1 MKNKVKIVF
10 ILFLLF
16 FVSILMFSCI
26 NKENKKLEE
35 NNNLQLNKI
44 YNTFF
49 ENKNEITN
57 MMFSSYGKNNQE
69 ITHYYNFINE
79 KLDNDEQK
87 IFDDYINYLFL
98 NDETKE
104 FYTNLKKK
112 YLINS
117 IITNKNL
124 NNILIHRINIA
135 KKDGK
140 IYFYKTT
147 FTLNNNLFDEF
158 NKNKNSYKKLNSF
171 IDSIKEKNENE
182 ISFTTYLNFYKS
194 TYFRVLYKTY
204 YDVRLIK
211 NLITNKDNFK
221 NTKTKKYF
229 NKKDDLNV
237 LDITIKS
244 KYGKTG
250 KIYNFKSIQNGL
262 YLKEVDKF
270 SKIKKENI
278 YIFKVNYEK

>member
-10 ILFLLF
+10 ILFLLSII
-16 FVSILMFSCI
+16 SILMFSCI
-26 NKENKKLEE
+26 NKEDKKLEE

-44 YNTFF
+44 YSTFF

-79 KLDNDEQK
+79 KLDDDEQK

-104 FYTNLKKK
+104 FYTNLKNK

-124 NNILIHRINIA
+124 NNVLIHRINIA

-147 FTLNNNLFDEF
+147 FTLNNSLIDDF

-211 NLITNKDNFK
+211 NLTTNKDNFK

-229 NKKDDLNV
+229 NKKYDLNV

-270 SKIKKENI
+270 SKIKKEKI

>member
-16 FVSILMFSCI
+16 IVSILMFSCI

-79 KLDNDEQK
+79 KLDDDEQK

-147 FTLNNNLFDEF
+147 FTLNNSLFDEF

-211 NLITNKDNFK
+211 NLIINKDNFK